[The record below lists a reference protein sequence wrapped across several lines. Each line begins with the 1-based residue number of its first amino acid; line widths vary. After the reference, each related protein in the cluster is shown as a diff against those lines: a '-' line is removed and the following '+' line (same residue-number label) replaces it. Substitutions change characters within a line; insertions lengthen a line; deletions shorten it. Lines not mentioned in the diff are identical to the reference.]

1 MKKLLLSLCMIGVAT
16 TASAADF
23 VDTES
28 ADNIIDFGVRVGI
41 TSSNLST
48 DIPGQGDNCTYS
60 WKSGFSTGVVLD
72 RHGAHSSHGIQR
84 AGACRLPL

>member
-28 ADNIIDFGVRVGI
+28 ADNIIDLLNGDGSI
-41 TSSNLST
+41 TTIIELS
-48 DIPGQGDNCTYS
+48 DYAKEAVAFRQLHIFVEERIFYRRS
-60 WKSGFSTGVVLD
+60 
-72 RHGAHSSHGIQR
+72 A
-84 AGACRLPL
+84 